1 MTLAHWDDVEPQV
14 RDVGEMRA
22 TFRALGAAAGAS
34 AVGVSRIDIEPGYRA
49 GPVHQHGSEEEIFF
63 VLDGDGTLLLG
74 DEQHPV
80 RAGSV
85 VVRPPGTGVAHAFRA
100 GDAPLT
106 LLAFGTREPNDIV
119 FFPRSGKVG
128 LRGIRARFLVTQV
141 EYWDGEA

>member
-1 MTLAHWDDVEPQV
+1 MVAVRRDLGDVLGSG
-14 RDVGEMRA
+14 RTGVGHLVVA
-22 TFRALGAAAGAS
+22 PGALSGPPHCHAA
-34 AVGVSRIDIEPGYRA
+34 
-49 GPVHQHGSEEEIFF
+49 EEEIFF

-74 DEQHPV
+74 DEEHPV

-85 VVRPPGTGVAHAFRA
+85 VARPPGTGVAHAFRA
-100 GDAPLT
+100 GDGPLT

-128 LRGIRARFLVTQV
+128 LRGVRARFFVTQV